1 MFQKAGNRR
10 NETKGEDERDGRE
23 RKRSDWEKQT
33 AREGGSGKE
42 KETTTV
48 RESEDIRGKDR
59 QKRRRRRKEGEKK
72 E

>member
-33 AREGGSGKE
+33 AREGGK
-42 KETTTV
+42 
-48 RESEDIRGKDR
+48 RERKGDDNGEGIGGHSR
-59 QKRRRRRKEGEKK
+59 QR
-72 E
+72 